1 MPQSCLCENKYTALK
16 KRDEEMTNST
26 ISTRSAG
33 TTWDSYSRT
42 AGTTWDGYSRAAG
55 TTWD

>member
-1 MPQSCLCENKYTALK
+1 
-16 KRDEEMTNST
+16 MTNSNFSP
-26 ISTRSAG
+26 ISNNTAKRSAG

-42 AGTTWDGYSRAAG
+42 AGTTWDSYSRTPG

>member
-1 MPQSCLCENKYTALK
+1 MTA
-16 KRDEEMTNST
+16 TAFSAAT
-26 ISTRSAG
+26 VTRSAG

>member
-1 MPQSCLCENKYTALK
+1 
-16 KRDEEMTNST
+16 MTNTTFSAVN
-26 ISTRSAG
+26 STRAAG

-42 AGTTWDGYSRAAG
+42 AGTTWDSYSRAAG

>member
-1 MPQSCLCENKYTALK
+1 MTSSTFSTA
-16 KRDEEMTNST
+16 TAA
-26 ISTRSAG
+26 RSAG

>member
-1 MPQSCLCENKYTALK
+1 
-16 KRDEEMTNST
+16 MTNST
-26 ISTRSAG
+26 FSPVTSTRSAG

-42 AGTTWDGYSRAAG
+42 AGTTWDSYSRTAG

>member
-1 MPQSCLCENKYTALK
+1 MTAITFAAA
-16 KRDEEMTNST
+16 RSA
-26 ISTRSAG
+26 RSAG

-42 AGTTWDGYSRAAG
+42 AGTTWDGYSRTAG

>member
-1 MPQSCLCENKYTALK
+1 
-16 KRDEEMTNST
+16 MTNTTFSPA

-42 AGTTWDGYSRAAG
+42 AGTTWDSYSRTPG